1 MHRMQNTCMAVSI
14 TIRNVPDEVR
24 DRLAA
29 RAANAGQSLQ
39 EHLRAELVDLARRP
53 TVAEVLDRAR
63 ERKAA
68 TASRLGR
75 EQVVLHRDADR
86 R

>member
-1 MHRMQNTCMAVSI
+1 MAVSI
-14 TIRNVPDEVR
+14 TIRNVPDDVR
-24 DRLAA
+24 DVLAA
-29 RAANAGQSLQ
+29 RAARAGRSLQ

-53 TVAEVLDRAR
+53 TVADVLERAR

-68 TASRLGR
+68 TGSRLTR
-75 EQVVLHRDADR
+75 KRILAHRDADR